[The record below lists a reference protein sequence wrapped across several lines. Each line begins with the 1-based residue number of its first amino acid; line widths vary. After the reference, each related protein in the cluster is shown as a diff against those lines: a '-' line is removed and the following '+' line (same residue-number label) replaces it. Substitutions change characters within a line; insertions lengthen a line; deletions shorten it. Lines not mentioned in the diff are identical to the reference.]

1 MLDQAYDCH
10 QLLIAERIKN
20 LEATQIMLRRELEN
34 DIKAFNRALVNKLLC
49 HNIIFLLSLT
59 TG

>member
-1 MLDQAYDCH
+1 MLDQAYDCN

-34 DIKAFNRALVNKLLC
+34 DIKAFNRALVNKLTC
-49 HNIIFLLSLT
+49 HNIIFLLSLS